1 MNEIQNKILLLM
13 NERSKKGIEKIAPV
27 DLGRKLKIPQRKIS
41 GEYNSLVAQQELAYW
56 SSGSCNY
63 LMLKKD
69 HDKQM
74 RLDESGC

>member
-13 NERSKKGIEKIAPV
+13 NDRSKKGKKRIAPV
-27 DLGRKLKIPQRKIS
+27 DLGKKLKISPRMLKREC
-41 GEYNSLVAQQELAYW
+41 GSLVALQELAYW

-69 HDKQM
+69 FDLQKSI
-74 RLDESGC
+74 DESNC